1 MCIRDSISFDVD
13 VANDNKIEIE
23 LAGAGA
29 TALYVSAALIEK
41 PDSTAL
47 TAIEERRK
55 TWFNNKWK
63 VDPTIGELQAADRD
77 INLDKIARFKPLELT
92 MTNETGTS
100 LSLSVNSEQEAKA
113 PKFKITWENDNLN
126 GKVEPM
132 IWAGQRRL
140 ERVRTGGNLF
150 TPRSTQLRSDIE
162 TCLLYTSPSP
172 RDLSTSRMPSSA

>member
-1 MCIRDSISFDVD
+1 M
-13 VANDNKIEIE
+13 A
-23 LAGAGA
+23 
-29 TALYVSAALIEK
+29 
-41 PDSTAL
+41 
-47 TAIEERRK
+47 AIEQRRK

-92 MTNETGTS
+92 MTNQTGTS
-100 LSLSVNSEQEAKA
+100 VSLAVKSEQEAQA
-113 PKFKITWENDNLN
+113 PKFKITWENDNL
-126 GKVEPM
+126 KDKIEPM

-150 TPRSTQLRSDIE
+150 TPRSTHLRSDIE
-162 TCLLYTSPSP
+162 TFPLYANTPRRYSCLLYTSPSP